1 MKKLNIASVQKDKD
15 QLSILNSVREPGINK
30 KMKPLQQRE
39 VGVMECCRVVTVLVR
54 GALPLTTCTDLKQ
67 HAGLQ

>member
-15 QLSILNSVREPGINK
+15 QLSILNSVRKPGINK

-39 VGVMECCRVVTVLVR
+39 VGVMEYCRAVTVLVR
-54 GALPLTTCTDLKQ
+54 GACSAINNM
-67 HAGLQ
+67 HRS